1 MLLGRVTLP
10 SGDGGSFPYFPPKI
24 GGFSVD
30 AVMHLGRVSGVQ
42 RRAPLGCHRPIT
54 SAVVGPHVPGELLT
68 ACPSGR
74 PPGCAAASP

>member
-1 MLLGRVTLP
+1 
-10 SGDGGSFPYFPPKI
+10 
-24 GGFSVD
+24 
-30 AVMHLGRVSGVQ
+30 MHLGRVSGVQ